1 MYRHSERRPNH
12 FLGAPGPA
20 DVLLR
25 FLDRNGKI
33 VFAPIVSRGS
43 TGWAPGN
50 PIPTDLSP
58 DLNMVKNPELHANLR
73 VRHSISS
80 SLRLVLGHNGI
91 ATLTDQRPQGI
102 FR

>member
-33 VFAPIVSRGS
+33 VFARVVPRRGA
-43 TGWAPGN
+43 GWAPGN
-50 PIPTDLSP
+50 PIPTNLPP

-80 SLRLVLGHNGI
+80 CLRLVLGHNGI
-91 ATLTDQRPQGI
+91 ANLTDQRSQRI
-102 FR
+102 LR